1 MCKVFWNGDNK
12 IQNVSS
18 SILEDITRKYFLD
31 LFNKKIESKKNINLK
46 IMNNNKKNRRKEREN
61 RGMLKIKLNF
71 IFDN

>member
-1 MCKVFWNGDNK
+1 MSKVFRNGDNK
-12 IQNVSS
+12 IQDVSS

-31 LFNKKIESKKNINLK
+31 LFNKKIKSK
-46 IMNNNKKNRRKEREN
+46 EN